1 MFAAT
6 RSDIADL
13 KDSPQVNASI
23 RLTAAA
29 LAALLS
35 TGAVALQPSPTAAAP
50 ATQPYA
56 EDQRLLAFLDAAY
69 DASAALS
76 PETLTGLGLKQGY
89 DKLDDYTDA
98 GRKRALDLSE
108 KQLAELKKSFDVT
121 RLSPAGRLSYTLF
134 GKGVESDREAYRW
147 RWHGFPISTNGSPAG
162 DIPVFLINQHRIDT
176 VADAQAYISRLRDT
190 ERVMREVSANVRY
203 QAERGIVP
211 PKMVFAPARAD
222 AEKVI
227 TGAPF
232 GPGPDSTVFA
242 DFKKKVAALDAS
254 ADVKAKLVA
263 DASAALTGPF
273 KRGYDTM
280 FAALDA
286 IEPKAKGNDGAW
298 SLPEGTAFYESRLHY
313 YTTTPL
319 SADQIHQ
326 IGLDQVR
333 TIQAEMEAVKNRV
346 GFKGTLQEFFVHV
359 RTDPQFKYPNTAEGR
374 EQYLASAKAAIG
386 GVMEIARQ
394 WFRRLPK
401 AALEVRAVETW
412 RQDTASVAFYNRPAP
427 DGSRPGIFYV
437 NLADMN
443 QVNKTQA
450 DGIAFHEGAPG
461 HHFQIARA
469 QELPALPKF
478 RRFGYYGAYT
488 EGWGLYSER
497 LAKEMG
503 FYKDPYAEFGML
515 SLQLWRA
522 IRLVTDTGMHAK
534 RWSREQAIDYFT
546 KNSPLSNRDIVKE
559 IDRYI
564 NNPGQATSYMIGRLK
579 ISELREKA
587 KKALGPKFDI
597 RDFHEVVLANGAL
610 PLDVLEAQVDA
621 YISSGGKV

>member
-1 MFAAT
+1 
-6 RSDIADL
+6 
-13 KDSPQVNASI
+13 VNAPI
-23 RLTAAA
+23 RLTAVA

-35 TGAVALQPSPTAAAP
+35 TSAVALQPAQNAP
-50 ATQPYA
+50 AASAQPTA

-76 PETLTGLGLKQGY
+76 PETLTSLGLKQDY

-98 GRKRALDLSE
+98 GRKRALDLQE
-108 KQLAELKKSFDVT
+108 KQLAELKARFDPAK
-121 RLSPAGRLSYTLF
+121 LSTAGRLSYTLF
-134 GKGVESDREAYRW
+134 EKGVESDREAYRW
-147 RWHGFPISTNGSPAG
+147 RWHRFPISTNGSPAG
-162 DIPVFLINQHRIDT
+162 EIPVFLINQHRIDS
-176 VADAQAYISRLRDT
+176 VADAQAYIARLRET

-203 QAERGIVP
+203 QADRGIVP

-222 AEKVI
+222 AQKVI

-232 GPGPDSTVFA
+232 GAGPDSTVFA
-242 DFKKKVAALDAS
+242 DFKKKVAALDAP
-254 ADVKAKLVA
+254 ADAKARLVA

-273 KRGYDTM
+273 KRGFDTM

-298 SLPEGTAFYESRLHY
+298 SLPEGAAFYESRLHF

-333 TIQAEMEAVKNRV
+333 TIQAEMEAVKTRV

-374 EQYLASAKAAIG
+374 EQYLASGKAAIAS
-386 GVMEIARQ
+386 VMAIAPQ

-546 KNSPLSNRDIVKE
+546 KNSPLSNRDVVKE

-621 YISSGGKV
+621 YIASGGKA